1 MSDFLTDG
9 WMRAYADLLNATPA
23 WRSVSGYYAGRIAFR
38 GDTRTGGVEIRD
50 GMASPLPAG
59 GPADITVA
67 GPDAEWRR
75 VCSGQLDWFQGV
87 NPSYGGLTIEGDV
100 VAAMRN
106 AKLMWLALA
115 AMSRLAGA
123 PPRNGPYAPNPT
135 RSGRAVVGR
144 YIEVDGVR
152 TYYEEAGDGYPV
164 VCFHA
169 AGQDTLMYR
178 HVLEGLSDAFRVIAI
193 DAPGHAKSLAS
204 ADGAFTSLTQ
214 HAAFNER
221 LMAELGLVRPVIL
234 GCSMAGNMVLELGS
248 RRPDAYAAIVSAEGA
263 DFTPTLP
270 EFLLDMLLVNG
281 QQILEG
287 YAQSLTG
294 RRTPPDRARE
304 VVWQLQRAAPDVVR
318 ADLAGYAGFDRR
330 AEVGRIEAPV
340 LLIRGEADWL
350 VSQDQVDATLGRLR
364 CAQVAVLEGTGHY
377 PMIENPAE
385 FNDTVRG
392 FLTALALG

>member
-1 MSDFLTDG
+1 
-9 WMRAYADLLNATPA
+9 
-23 WRSVSGYYAGRIAFR
+23 
-38 GDTRTGGVEIRD
+38 
-50 GMASPLPAG
+50 
-59 GPADITVA
+59 
-67 GPDAEWRR
+67 
-75 VCSGQLDWFQGV
+75 
-87 NPSYGGLTIEGDV
+87 
-100 VAAMRN
+100 
-106 AKLMWLALA
+106 
-115 AMSRLAGA
+115 
-123 PPRNGPYAPNPT
+123 
-135 RSGRAVVGR
+135 
-144 YIEVDGVR
+144 
-152 TYYEEAGDGYPV
+152 
-164 VCFHA
+164 
-169 AGQDTLMYR
+169 
-178 HVLEGLSDAFRVIAI
+178 
-193 DAPGHAKSLAS
+193 
-204 ADGAFTSLTQ
+204 
-214 HAAFNER
+214 
-221 LMAELGLVRPVIL
+221 
-234 GCSMAGNMVLELGS
+234 MAGNMVLELGS